1 MNEKKK
7 KGEDERP
14 FSLSTLSVEKPPLLL
29 EYLSLPNMVF
39 IFYIMAFSNVLRWYC
54 SSRARKWC
62 LIGAPTIKIS
72 FLPLKLTS

>member
-7 KGEDERP
+7 KGEDERT

-39 IFYIMAFSNVLRWYC
+39 IFILWPFRMSCAGTAAVERENGV
-54 SSRARKWC
+54 
-62 LIGAPTIKIS
+62 
-72 FLPLKLTS
+72 